1 MRCGLYGKLP
11 SKRDFIAI
19 TTPKEFLSA
28 WEPWLQ
34 GGISASRMKLG
45 SAWQDAFLRAPIWR
59 FWLGGEICGGAV
71 LGAIMPSVD
80 GVGRYFPLTIFARA
94 EPGDELPPPEMEAYE
109 LWLEQAENLLLSA
122 LNEETSFEALSTA
135 FERFAAPQPGP
146 APPLATEGL
155 VRTRDGTVVA
165 NASSAQFGTI
175 LADLR
180 RLDHARLYGSA
191 TFWWTLGG
199 EGFAPQVIV
208 GRRMPDPYLYTG
220 MLTGRFDETL

>member
-19 TTPKEFLSA
+19 TTPREFLA
-28 WEPWLQ
+28 VWEPWLQ

-45 SAWQDAFLRAPIWR
+45 AGWQEAFLRAPIWR
-59 FWLGGEICGGAV
+59 FWLGAELCGGPV

-94 EPGDELPPPEMEAYE
+94 DHGDDLPPPEIETYDA
-109 LWLEQAENLLLSA
+109 WLASAEDLLLSA
-122 LNEETSFEALSTA
+122 LSEETRFEALTA
-135 FERFAAPQPGP
+135 ALEAFAGPSAPAAP
-146 APPLATEGL
+146 PPSTEGL
-155 VRTRDGTVVA
+155 VRFRDGTVIGNV
-165 NASSAQFGTI
+165 SSAQFGTV

-180 RLDHARLYGSA
+180 RLDHARLYGTA

-199 EGFAPQVIV
+199 EGFSPQVIV

>member
-11 SKRDFIAI
+11 AKRDFIAI
-19 TTPKEFLSA
+19 TTPREFLSL

-34 GGISASRMKLG
+34 GGISASRTVLG
-45 SAWQDAFLRAPIWR
+45 AGWQEAFLRAPIWR
-59 FWLGGEICGGAV
+59 FWLGGELCGGAV

-94 EPGDELPPPEMEAYE
+94 EPGDELPPPEIETYE
-109 LWLEQAENLLLSA
+109 DWLTSAEDLLLSA
-122 LNEETSFEALSTA
+122 LGEGASFEALSAA
-135 FERFAAPQPGP
+135 FESFSGPRAEPAAPATPG
-146 APPLATEGL
+146 LL
-155 VRTRDGTVVA
+155 RTRDGSVVA
-165 NASSAQFGTI
+165 GATSAEFGTV

-180 RLDHARLYGSA
+180 RLDHGRLYGTA

-199 EGFAPQVIV
+199 EGFAPQVMV

-220 MLTGRFDETL
+220 MLTGRFDATL

>member
-19 TTPKEFLSA
+19 TTPREFLAA

-45 SAWQDAFLRAPIWR
+45 ATWQEAFLRAPIWR
-59 FWLGGEICGGAV
+59 FWLGAEICGGAV
-71 LGAIMPSVD
+71 VGAIMPSVD

-94 EPGDELPPPEMEAYE
+94 EGGDELPPPEMETYDS
-109 LWLEQAENLLLSA
+109 WLASAEDLLLSA
-122 LNEETSFEALSTA
+122 LSEQTSFEALSAA
-135 FERFAAPQPGP
+135 FERFAGPEP
-146 APPLATEGL
+146 APAAPPATERL
-155 VRTRDGTVVA
+155 IRTRDGTVVA
-165 NASSAQFGTI
+165 NASSAQFGSV
-175 LADLR
+175 LADVR
-180 RLDHARLYGSA
+180 RLDHGRLYGTAS
-191 TFWWTLGG
+191 FWWTLGG